1 MMSTTRIL
9 IFAKAPTPGR
19 VKTRLIPALGA
30 AGAARLAHAMLER
43 TLAAAV
49 ASDVGPVEL
58 CADPDST
65 DPAWNPVLLPGN
77 IDTRFQG
84 EGDLGA
90 RMARAAAHHLQA
102 GEDVMLIGTDCVE
115 MSAEL
120 LRRAACRLAACDA
133 LIHPAR
139 DGGYA
144 LLGLRRFAPSLFT
157 QIPWSTNEVA
167 RLTIE
172 RIRALGWRLDLA
184 ELLNDVDEVDDLA
197 LLSDTD
203 LKLME

>member
-1 MMSTTRIL
+1 MNTTRIL

-30 AGAARLAHAMLER
+30 EGAARLAHAMLAR
-43 TLAAAV
+43 TLTAAIDSAI
-49 ASDVGPVEL
+49 GPVEL
-58 CADPDST
+58 CADPDPAS
-65 DPAWNPVLLPGN
+65 PAWNPVQLPGK
-77 IDTRFQG
+77 IVTSSQG

-90 RMARAAAHHLQA
+90 RMARAAARHLQA
-102 GEDVMLIGTDCVE
+102 GESVILIGTDCVE

-120 LRRAACRLAACDA
+120 LSRAACRLTACDA

-139 DGGYA
+139 DGGYT
-144 LLGLRRFAPSLFT
+144 LLGLRRFEPTLFT
-157 QIPWSTNEVA
+157 RIPWSTDAVA

-172 RIRALGWRLDLA
+172 RIRALGWRLDVA
-184 ELLNDVDEVDDLA
+184 ALLNDVDEVDDLA

-203 LKLME
+203 LKLVE